1 MKRSDLTPVAEAG
14 FGVFALFAAGYVLSY
29 ALRTINAVIAPE
41 LVAQFGFTNAALGAL
56 SSAYF
61 FSFILMQLPLGVWL
75 DRFGSRD
82 TDSTLLAIAAL
93 GCLMFAL
100 ATEAWMLGVAR
111 AVIGIGVSG
120 ALMSGLRAFRFAFA
134 PERQQRLAAWMLTAG
149 TLGALISTVPAQLAL
164 PLIGWRGLFFVCAAL
179 LATAAASL
187 RLFLPPE
194 PRQPAAP
201 LGEQWR
207 AYLEVFRERY
217 FWRFV
222 LPSVTLQATFIAM
235 QSLWAGP
242 WFTRVLGM
250 SPAQSAQALLVLNVV
265 LMLAYLLLGWA
276 MPRLAARGW
285 STLSVTVAGSL
296 LMIGSQMVI
305 VVADGSWAWLAWLP
319 FAVGVTVFT
328 PVQTHVSL
336 TFRGALTGR
345 AFSAFNMMIFVGI
358 FLTQWLFGVLVD
370 ALGARLGLE
379 QALAFRVA
387 LGGWIALQVLA
398 FALMIGW
405 RVKPPGGQSAA
416 V

>member
-1 MKRSDLTPVAEAG
+1 MTRGVSPPIAEAG
-14 FGVFALFAAGYVLSY
+14 FGVFALFASGYVLSY
-29 ALRTINAVIAPE
+29 ALRTVNAVIAPE
-41 LVAQFGFTNAALGAL
+41 LVDQFGFSNAQLGAL

-100 ATEAWMLGVAR
+100 ATEAWILGLAR
-111 AVIGIGVSG
+111 VVIGIGVSG

-134 PERQQRLAAWMLTAG
+134 PARQQRLAAWMLTAG

-164 PLIGWRGLFFVCAAL
+164 PVIGWRGLFFLCAGL
-179 LATAAASL
+179 LALAAVCL
-187 RLFLPPE
+187 RVLLPAE
-194 PRQPAAP
+194 PRQPATP
-201 LGEQWR
+201 LAEQWR

-217 FWRFV
+217 FWRYV
-222 LPSVTLQATFIAM
+222 VPSVTLQATFIAM

-250 SPAQSAQALLVLNVV
+250 SATQSAQALLVINVV
-265 LMLAYLLLGWA
+265 LMFAYLLLGWV
-276 MPRLAARGW
+276 MPRLTARGW
-285 STLSVTVAGSL
+285 STLSVTVGGSL
-296 LMIGSQMVI
+296 LMIGAQAVI
-305 VVADGSWAWLAWLP
+305 VFAEGAWAWLAWLP

-328 PVQTHVSL
+328 PVQSHVSL

-358 FLTQWLFGVLVD
+358 FFTQWLFGVLVD
-370 ALGARLGLE
+370 VLGRQLGLE
-379 QALAFRVA
+379 QAPAFRWA
-387 LGGWIALQVLA
+387 LACWLVLQLLALAV
-398 FALMIGW
+398 MIGW
-405 RVKPPGGQSAA
+405 RVKPPGGQSGAM
-416 V
+416 

>member
-1 MKRSDLTPVAEAG
+1 MRALQPTSVPNAG
-14 FGVFALFAAGYVLSY
+14 FGVFLLFAWGYVLSY
-29 ALRTINAVIAPE
+29 ALRTVNAVIAPD
-41 LVAQFGFTNAALGAL
+41 LVEQFGFTNAALGAL
-56 SSAYF
+56 SSLYF
-61 FSFILMQLPLGVWL
+61 FSFIVMQLPLGVWL

-82 TDSTLLAIAAL
+82 TDSTLLAIASL

-111 AVIGIGVSG
+111 VVIGIGVSG

-164 PLIGWRGLFFVCAAL
+164 PLIGWRGLFVLCAVL
-179 LATAAASL
+179 LALAAVSL
-187 RLFLPPE
+187 RLVLPAE
-194 PRQPAAP
+194 PRQPATP
-201 LGEQWR
+201 LTEQWR

-242 WFTRVLGM
+242 WFTRVLGL

-265 LMLAYLLLGWA
+265 LMLAYLMLGWA

-285 STLSVTVAGSL
+285 STLSVTVVGAL
-296 LMIGSQMVI
+296 AMMGSQAVI
-305 VVADGSWAWLAWLP
+305 VLAEGRWAWLAWLP

-336 TFRGALTGR
+336 TFRGELTGR

-370 ALGARLGLE
+370 ALGTHAGLD
-379 QALAFRVA
+379 QALAFRAA
-387 LGGWIALQVLA
+387 LAVWLALQVLA
-398 FALMIGW
+398 VLVMVGW
-405 RVKPPGGQSAA
+405 RVQPPGGQSAA
-416 V
+416 L

>member
-1 MKRSDLTPVAEAG
+1 MSRIESAPVPNAG
-14 FGVFALFAAGYVLSY
+14 FGVFLLFAWGYVLSY
-29 ALRTINAVIAPE
+29 ALRTVNAVIAPE
-41 LVAQFGFTNAALGAL
+41 LVAQFGFSNAALGAL
-56 SSAYF
+56 SSLYF
-61 FSFILMQLPLGVWL
+61 FSFIVMQLPLGVWL

-82 TDSTLLAIAAL
+82 TDSALLAVASL

-100 ATEAWMLGVAR
+100 ATEAWMLGLAR
-111 AVIGIGVSG
+111 VVIGVGVSG

-149 TLGALISTVPAQLAL
+149 TLGALSSTVPAQLAL
-164 PLIGWRGLFFVCAAL
+164 PLVGWRGLFFLCAAL
-179 LATAAASL
+179 LALAALAL
-187 RLFLPPE
+187 RLMLPPE
-194 PRQPAAP
+194 PRQPATP
-201 LGEQWR
+201 LTEQWR

-242 WFTRVLGM
+242 WFTRVLGL

-265 LMLAYLLLGWA
+265 LMLAYLSLGWA

-285 STLSVTVAGSL
+285 STLSVTVVGALAMMGA
-296 LMIGSQMVI
+296 QAVI
-305 VVADGSWAWLAWLP
+305 VLAEGRWAWLAWLP

-336 TFRGALTGR
+336 TFRGSLTGR

-358 FLTQWLFGVLVD
+358 FFTQWLFGVLVD
-370 ALGARLGLE
+370 VLGHHAGLDP
-379 QALAFRVA
+379 ALAFRAA
-387 LGGWIALQVLA
+387 LAAWLGLQVIA
-398 FALMIGW
+398 FLVMVGW
-405 RVKPPGGQSAA
+405 RVSPPGGQSAA
-416 V
+416 L